1 MKYFYIGLGVL
12 AVLLALS
19 IGSSAL
25 LCRSTQDPERL
36 LQNADAALL
45 ADDFPAAAA
54 LAGRAARAFDRR
66 RDLLSAMLSHE
77 ELDEIAIGFSDLEV
91 YAAEGSR
98 EEFRARCKE
107 LQFRLRHIAEMDLPF
122 YYNFL

>member
-25 LCRSTQDPERL
+25 LCRSTQEPERL
-36 LQNADAALL
+36 LRDADAALL

-66 RDLLSAMLSHE
+66 RALLSSLLSHE

>member
-12 AVLLALS
+12 AALLILS
-19 IGSSAL
+19 IAGSAL
-25 LCRSTQDPERL
+25 LCRSTQEPERL
-36 LQNADAALL
+36 LRDADAALL

-66 RDLLSAMLSHE
+66 RALLSSLLSHE

-98 EEFRARCKE
+98 EEFRAHCKE